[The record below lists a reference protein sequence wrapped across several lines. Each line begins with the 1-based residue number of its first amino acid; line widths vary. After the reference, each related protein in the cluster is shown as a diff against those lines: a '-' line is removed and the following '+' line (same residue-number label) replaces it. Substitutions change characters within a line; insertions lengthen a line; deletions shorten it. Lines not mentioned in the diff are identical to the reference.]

1 MEVGIGMSQT
11 PELPQSFVF
20 GFFTLILSIA
30 GSVASVSW
38 RGRGFFAE
46 AKEDFRK
53 GIDEIR
59 AEIRRDRDDTFQKF
73 GETIRGMQ
81 EKFNQIERDSKQIE
95 LWGRDN
101 YLKVSDFDKQ
111 FNLLSIAIN
120 GLSMKVEANARF
132 IEDKISKIKTRDEDE
147 AD

>member
-1 MEVGIGMSQT
+1 
-11 PELPQSFVF
+11 
-20 GFFTLILSIA
+20 
-30 GSVASVSW
+30 VSW

-73 GETIRGMQ
+73 GETIRGIQ

-101 YLKVSDFDKQ
+101 YMKVSDFDKQ
-111 FNLLSIAIN
+111 FNLLTMAIN
-120 GLSMKVEANARF
+120 GLATKVEANARF
-132 IEDKISKIKTRDEDE
+132 IEDKISKIKTRDEDG